1 MAIERRNSNSSLFNN
16 VDKIINLF
24 IDEINKDEKIKRY
37 LTFLTKEPLENYS
50 VDNDGTKIYQYD
62 IPERVDEKFKY
73 CISKNTDINK
83 QYRNSNQILYPY
95 PYQFEK
101 VNEDRPT
108 IFVYHDYSSCNSI
121 ITSSCYCIS
130 ILVPCEYLEIEPYG
144 ESRIHKIMERVAY
157 LFNNVGLDKE
167 SQLELGDIKFQVKG
181 RVEEGR
187 INKTNYIS
195 IVTIP
200 IETKYINS
208 RTIDAS
214 IGY

>member
-1 MAIERRNSNSSLFNN
+1 MNFCKAQ
-16 VDKIINLF
+16 KMNLQGPDRDMF
-24 IDEINKDEKIKRY
+24 VK
-37 LTFLTKEPLENYS
+37 TTKAQ
-50 VDNDGTKIYQYD
+50 D
-62 IPERVDEKFKY
+62 
-73 CISKNTDINK
+73 SKK
-83 QYRNSNQILYPY
+83 EFS
-95 PYQFEK
+95 
-101 VNEDRPT
+101 NEDAMKLMREELKDSMPEKELDN
-108 IFVYHDYSSCNSI
+108 FMGELNAM
-121 ITSSCYCIS
+121 
-130 ILVPCEYLEIEPYG
+130 CEYLEIEPYG

-167 SQLELGDIKFQVKG
+167 SQLDLGDIKFQVKG

-208 RTIDAS
+208 RTIDGS